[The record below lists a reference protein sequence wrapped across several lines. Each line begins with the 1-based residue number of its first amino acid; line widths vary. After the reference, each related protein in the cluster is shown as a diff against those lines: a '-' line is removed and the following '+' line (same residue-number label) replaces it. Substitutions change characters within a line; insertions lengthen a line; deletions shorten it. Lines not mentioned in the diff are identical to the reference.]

1 MVDMHGNELK
11 EGDLVIFVQ
20 KSSVSKYT
28 EGNMEF
34 GIISKFYTGQF
45 DRPVCSVVLANG
57 KTARNVMEA
66 RILKVESIINQYN
79 QIKDTTNNLQDF
91 LEAMSISK

>member
-1 MVDMHGNELK
+1 MRGNELK

-28 EGNMEF
+28 EGTMEF

-57 KTARNVMEA
+57 KTARNVMET
-66 RILKVESIINQYN
+66 RIMKVESIVNQYIE
-79 QIKDTTNNLQDF
+79 IKSRISGSYEY
-91 LEAMSISK
+91 LEY

>member
-1 MVDMHGNELK
+1 MVDMRGNELK

-28 EGNMEF
+28 DGTMDF

-45 DRPVCSVVLANG
+45 DRPVCSVLLVNG
-57 KTARNVMEA
+57 KTATNVREP
-66 RILKVESIINQYN
+66 RIMKVAEIVNQYN
-79 QIKDTTNNLQDF
+79 KIKDAGDLQGF
-91 LEAMSISK
+91 LDAMSIK

>member
-28 EGNMEF
+28 EGTMEF

-57 KTARNVMEA
+57 KTARNVIEP
-66 RILKVESIINQYN
+66 RIMKVESIVNQYN
-79 QIKDTTNNLQDF
+79 QIKSRLSRSYEYDQI
-91 LEAMSISK
+91 EY

>member
-1 MVDMHGNELK
+1 MVDMRGNELQ

-28 EGNMEF
+28 EGTMEF

-57 KTARNVMEA
+57 KKAINVSEP
-66 RILKVESIINQYN
+66 RIMKVESIVNQYN
-79 QIKDTTNNLQDF
+79 QIKSRF
-91 LEAMSISK
+91 SGSYEY